1 MAESAESPT
10 RSFRTL
16 SVLRRIPVTLTI
28 VTIVLVVGVIGQGL
42 WSATENQSWYDSVA
56 YGLPALEAGRF
67 WTPITGTFFVASP
80 AVYIPTLLS
89 FIGVG
94 LLEYGRGSR
103 VTLAY
108 FGIGQLF
115 AIFATALF
123 LFFASMTP
131 WPWAIDLAGQLDVG
145 ASGGT
150 MACIAACVGMLPQ
163 PWRQRAWVVVFG
175 YAAISLLFLGS
186 LADIEHT
193 FAIVLV
199 LAVDRSFRIQRTSI
213 REQRLIAFG
222 AIIGLGAV
230 QILTLLVPTNGPF
243 GATAPLD
250 GPWIDVLIDTVIII
264 IVARGLRLGRRWAWV
279 LTVIWGTLGVLIGI
293 LYLVVALFARDQIED
308 QIGDVDV
315 AIASSGLWLAF
326 VIYLVV
332 TRHAFGARRRRP
344 LGTGK
349 DAVVPTLDEA
359 RALITANGG
368 GNLSWMATWEGMQ
381 FFRTSGGLV
390 PYQVHA
396 GVAIV
401 LADPLG
407 PPASVAASVDEFVRA
422 AEHDSLVPCFFSASQ
437 ITKDA
442 IPDGWRDLIIA
453 DDTIVDLPGLAFT
466 GKSWSHVRQA
476 MNRGPREGMTFRMTT
491 LAAEPWGI
499 RQQLRAISEGWV
511 GEKGLPEMRF
521 TLGRLQEAEDP
532 EVRLALA
539 ISPEGNVD
547 GFLSWLPVFGPEGE
561 HRGWTL
567 DLMRRRDDGF
577 QAVMEY
583 LIGSSAQA
591 FSEEGAQILSLS
603 GAPLAHEV
611 TPDEGLIAQLLG
623 QLAGTL
629 EPVYGFSSLHKFKQK
644 FNPRYEPIYL
654 LYRDE
659 GDLPA
664 IAAGL
669 TRAFLP
675 DATLRQ
681 FAAAGVDVLRG
692 K

>member
-1 MAESAESPT
+1 
-10 RSFRTL
+10 
-16 SVLRRIPVTLTI
+16 
-28 VTIVLVVGVIGQGL
+28 
-42 WSATENQSWYDSVA
+42 
-56 YGLPALEAGRF
+56 
-67 WTPITGTFFVASP
+67 
-80 AVYIPTLLS
+80 
-89 FIGVG
+89 
-94 LLEYGRGSR
+94 
-103 VTLAY
+103 
-108 FGIGQLF
+108 
-115 AIFATALF
+115 
-123 LFFASMTP
+123 
-131 WPWAIDLAGQLDVG
+131 
-145 ASGGT
+145 
-150 MACIAACVGMLPQ
+150 
-163 PWRQRAWVVVFG
+163 
-175 YAAISLLFLGS
+175 
-186 LADIEHT
+186 
-193 FAIVLV
+193 
-199 LAVDRSFRIQRTSI
+199 
-213 REQRLIAFG
+213 
-222 AIIGLGAV
+222 
-230 QILTLLVPTNGPF
+230 
-243 GATAPLD
+243 
-250 GPWIDVLIDTVIII
+250 
-264 IVARGLRLGRRWAWV
+264 
-279 LTVIWGTLGVLIGI
+279 
-293 LYLVVALFARDQIED
+293 
-308 QIGDVDV
+308 
-315 AIASSGLWLAF
+315 
-326 VIYLVV
+326 
-332 TRHAFGARRRRP
+332 
-344 LGTGK
+344 
-349 DAVVPTLDEA
+349 
-359 RALITANGG
+359 
-368 GNLSWMATWEGMQ
+368 
-381 FFRTSGGLV
+381 
-390 PYQVHA
+390 
-396 GVAIV
+396 
-401 LADPLG
+401 
-407 PPASVAASVDEFVRA
+407 
-422 AEHDSLVPCFFSASQ
+422 
-437 ITKDA
+437 
-442 IPDGWRDLIIA
+442 
-453 DDTIVDLPGLAFT
+453 
-466 GKSWSHVRQA
+466 
-476 MNRGPREGMTFRMTT
+476 MTT